1 MAKNKNLREQID
13 YGDYPERMDPKL
25 ERKLRDPENPF
36 AKNPAFSG
44 GIEEVQKL
52 ATRRF
57 KQVVDK
63 VREVTGKDSINSPMI
78 GRMLFSEIFRKI
90 PQVVAIESRHKDALE
105 NLSIEASIDEAQI
118 PKDWFVIES
127 YLNRE
132 PLDISNFRLQADEL
146 EDENDEEAKK
156 LMIQAGFDIDEI
168 TSEEK
173 LELEKDKRNIIN
185 AIIQGTAKKGH
196 FLFQKPEVK
205 AKLDAIDPRLYQ
217 MYLEIMAMNDFM
229 YFTMEDLI
237 DMANE
242 SGQGIAAMVELGD
255 VDGEEDGGEEEGGE
269 ESADTVIRAYGLI
282 FPMLCH
288 EILKGIEE
296 AKGRYGLPED
306 METREKVMGQTDT
319 LPMEAWSL
327 KIGPQVVEKIRFA
340 LPDSMFEDNN
350 KGLINWFQMELYKLP
365 AEEFL
370 QIIGNAISDEKS
382 KNLKA
387 TNQFQNLIKIAKKN
401 KEEYDEFE
409 TGEDSTDDELD
420 FLSGMGISRP
430 D

>member
-1 MAKNKNLREQID
+1 MAKNRKIQEQID
-13 YGDYPERMDPKL
+13 YGDYPERMDPSL

-36 AKNPAFSG
+36 AKNPAFQDG
-44 GIEEVQKL
+44 LEEIQRL
-52 ATRRF
+52 ATKRF

-63 VREVTGKDSINSPMI
+63 VREVTGRQAINSPMVAK
-78 GRMLFSEIFRKI
+78 MLISEVYQKI
-90 PQVVAIESRHKDALE
+90 PQIISIESRHKDALE

-132 PLDISNFRLQADEL
+132 PIDVSNFRLEAKEL
-146 EDENDEEAKK
+146 QEENEEEAKE
-156 LMIQAGFDIDEI
+156 LMIQAGFNIDEL
-168 TSEEK
+168 TPKEK

-217 MYLEIMAMNDFM
+217 MYLEVMALNDFM
-229 YFTMEDLI
+229 YFTMDDLI
-237 DMANE
+237 DMM
-242 SGQGIAAMVELGD
+242 SSTGQGVAAMVELD
-255 VDGEEDGGEEEGGE
+255 DIDGEDSGGEEGPE

-288 EILKGIEE
+288 EIIKGIEE

-306 METREKVMGQTDT
+306 PDLRDKVMGQTDT

-327 KIGPQVVEKIRFA
+327 RLGPQIVEKIRFA
-340 LPDSMFEDNN
+340 LPDEMYDDEN

-365 AEEFL
+365 AEQFL
-370 QIIGNAISDEKS
+370 EIIGNAISDDS
-382 KNLKA
+382 DKNSKA
-387 TNQFQNLIKIAKKN
+387 TGQFNELIVIAKKN
-401 KEEYDEFE
+401 MEEYDSFE
-409 TGEDSTDDELD
+409 SSEDSEDDELD
-420 FLSGMGISRP
+420 FLAGLGISRP

>member
-1 MAKNKNLREQID
+1 MAKNRKIQEQID
-13 YGDYPERMDPKL
+13 YGDYPERMDPGL
-25 ERKLRDPENPF
+25 ERKLRDPEHPF
-36 AKNPAFSG
+36 AKNPAFQEGS
-44 GIEEVQKL
+44 EEIQRL

-63 VREVTGKDSINSPMI
+63 VRQVTGREAINSPMVA
-78 GRMLFSEIFRKI
+78 RMLFAEIYQKI
-90 PQVVAIESRHKDALE
+90 PQIISIESRHKDALE
-105 NLSIEASIDEAQI
+105 KLSIDASVDEAQI

-132 PLDISNFRLQADEL
+132 PIDTSNFRLAAEEL
-146 EDENDEEAKK
+146 KEENEEEVKE
-156 LMIQAGFDIDEI
+156 LMIKAGFNIEELTPKEI
-168 TSEEK
+168 

-229 YFTMEDLI
+229 YFTMDDLV
-237 DMANE
+237 DMASNT
-242 SGQGIAAMVELGD
+242 GQGIAAMVELND
-255 VDGEEDGGEEEGGE
+255 ADGEDGGEGEGGE

-306 METREKVMGQTDT
+306 PETREKVMGQTDT
-319 LPMEAWSL
+319 LPMEAWSIR
-327 KIGPQVVEKIRFA
+327 IGPQVVEKIRFA
-340 LPDSMFEDNN
+340 LPDEMFDEKN

-370 QIIGNAISDEKS
+370 EIVGNAISDDSEKNS
-382 KNLKA
+382 KA
-387 TNQFQNLIKIAKKN
+387 TSKFKELISIAKKN
-401 KEEYDEFE
+401 KEEYESFE
-409 TGEDSTDDELD
+409 SSEDSEDDGLD
-420 FLSGMGISRP
+420 FLAGLGISRP

>member
-1 MAKNKNLREQID
+1 MAKNKKIQEQID
-13 YGDYPERMDPKL
+13 YGDYPERMDPGL
-25 ERKLRDPENPF
+25 ERKLRDPEHPF
-36 AKNPAFSG
+36 AKNPAFQEGS
-44 GIEEVQKL
+44 EEIQRL

-63 VREVTGKDSINSPMI
+63 VRQVTGREAINSPMVA
-78 GRMLFSEIFRKI
+78 RMLFTEIYQKI
-90 PQVVAIESRHKDALE
+90 PQIISIESRHKDALE
-105 NLSIEASIDEAQI
+105 KLSIDASVDEAQI

-132 PLDISNFRLQADEL
+132 PIDTSNFRLAAEEL
-146 EDENDEEAKK
+146 KEENEEETKE
-156 LMIQAGFDIDEI
+156 LMIKAGFNVEELTSKEI
-168 TSEEK
+168 

-229 YFTMEDLI
+229 YFTMDDLV
-237 DMANE
+237 DMA
-242 SGQGIAAMVELGD
+242 SDTGQGIAAMVELND
-255 VDGEEDGGEEEGGE
+255 ADGGEGEGGE

-306 METREKVMGQTDT
+306 PETREKVMGQTDT
-319 LPMEAWSL
+319 LPMEAWSIR
-327 KIGPQVVEKIRFA
+327 IGPQVVEKIRFA
-340 LPDSMFEDNN
+340 LPDEMFDQANR
-350 KGLINWFQMELYKLP
+350 GLINWFQMELYKLP

-370 QIIGNAISDEKS
+370 EIVGNAISDDSEKNS
-382 KNLKA
+382 KA
-387 TNQFQNLIKIAKKN
+387 TSKFKELISIAKKN
-401 KEEYDEFE
+401 KEEYESFDSS
-409 TGEDSTDDELD
+409 EDSEDDGLD
-420 FLSGMGISRP
+420 FLAGLGISRP

>member
-1 MAKNKNLREQID
+1 MAKNKKIQEQID
-13 YGDYPERMDPKL
+13 YGDYPERMDPGL
-25 ERKLRDPENPF
+25 ERKLRDPEHPF
-36 AKNPAFSG
+36 AKNPAFQEGS
-44 GIEEVQKL
+44 EEIQRL
-52 ATRRF
+52 ANRRF

-63 VREVTGKDSINSPMI
+63 VRQVTGREAINSPMVA
-78 GRMLFSEIFRKI
+78 RMLFTEIYQKI
-90 PQVVAIESRHKDALE
+90 PQIISIESRHKDALE
-105 NLSIEASIDEAQI
+105 KLSIDASVDEAQI

-132 PLDISNFRLQADEL
+132 PIDTSNFRLAAEEL
-146 EDENDEEAKK
+146 KEENEEEVKE
-156 LMIQAGFDIDEI
+156 LMIKAGFNIEELTPKEI
-168 TSEEK
+168 

-229 YFTMEDLI
+229 YFTMDDLV
-237 DMANE
+237 DMASNT
-242 SGQGIAAMVELGD
+242 GQGIAAMVELND
-255 VDGEEDGGEEEGGE
+255 ADGGEGEGGE

-306 METREKVMGQTDT
+306 PETREKVMGQTDT
-319 LPMEAWSL
+319 LPMEAWSIR
-327 KIGPQVVEKIRFA
+327 IGPQVVEKIRFA
-340 LPDSMFEDNN
+340 LPDEMFDQANR
-350 KGLINWFQMELYKLP
+350 GLINWFQMELYKLP

-370 QIIGNAISDEKS
+370 EIVGNAISDDSEKNS
-382 KNLKA
+382 KA
-387 TNQFQNLIKIAKKN
+387 TSKFKELISIAKKN
-401 KEEYDEFE
+401 KEEYESFDSS
-409 TGEDSTDDELD
+409 EDSEDDGLD
-420 FLSGMGISRP
+420 FLAGLGISRP

>member
-1 MAKNKNLREQID
+1 MAKNRKILEQID
-13 YGDYPERMDPKL
+13 YGDYPERMDPGL
-25 ERKLRDPENPF
+25 ERKLRDPEHPF
-36 AKNPAFSG
+36 AKNPAFQQGS
-44 GIEEVQKL
+44 EEIQRL

-63 VREVTGKDSINSPMI
+63 VRQVTGREAINSPMVA
-78 GRMLFSEIFRKI
+78 RMLISEVYQKI
-90 PQVVAIESRHKDALE
+90 PQIISIESRHKDALE
-105 NLSIEASIDEAQI
+105 KLSIDASVDEAQI

-132 PLDISNFRLQADEL
+132 PIDTSNFRLAAEEL
-146 EDENDEEAKK
+146 KEENEEEAKE
-156 LMIQAGFDIDEI
+156 LMIKAGFNIDEL
-168 TSEEK
+168 TSKEI

-205 AKLDAIDPRLYQ
+205 AKLDEIDSRLYQ
-217 MYLEIMAMNDFM
+217 MYLEIMALNDFM
-229 YFTMEDLI
+229 YFTMD
-237 DMANE
+237 DMVDMMSNT
-242 SGQGIAAMVELGD
+242 GQGVAAMVELD
-255 VDGEEDGGEEEGGE
+255 DADGEDGGEGEGGE
-269 ESADTVIRAYGLI
+269 ESADTVIRAYGLM

-306 METREKVMGQTDT
+306 PETREKVMGQTDT

-327 KIGPQVVEKIRFA
+327 RIGPQVVEKIRFA
-340 LPDSMFEDNN
+340 LPDEMFDEKN

-370 QIIGNAISDEKS
+370 EIVGNAISDDSEKNS
-382 KNLKA
+382 KA
-387 TNQFQNLIKIAKKN
+387 TSKFKELISIAKKN
-401 KEEYDEFE
+401 KEEYESFDSS
-409 TGEDSTDDELD
+409 EDSEDDGLD
-420 FLSGMGISRP
+420 FLAGLGISRP

>member
-1 MAKNKNLREQID
+1 MAKNRKIQEQID
-13 YGDYPERMDPKL
+13 YGDYPERMDPSL

-36 AKNPAFSG
+36 AKNPAFQDG
-44 GIEEVQKL
+44 LEEIQRL
-52 ATRRF
+52 ATKRF

-63 VREVTGKDSINSPMI
+63 VREVTGRQAINSPMVAK
-78 GRMLFSEIFRKI
+78 MLISEVYQKI
-90 PQVVAIESRHKDALE
+90 PQIISIESRHKDALE

-132 PLDISNFRLQADEL
+132 PIDVSNFRLEAKEL
-146 EDENDEEAKK
+146 QEENEEEAKE
-156 LMIQAGFDIDEI
+156 LMIQAGFNIDEL
-168 TSEEK
+168 TPKEK

-217 MYLEIMAMNDFM
+217 MYLEVMALNDFM
-229 YFTMEDLI
+229 YFTMDDLI
-237 DMANE
+237 DMM
-242 SGQGIAAMVELGD
+242 SSTGQGVAAMVELD
-255 VDGEEDGGEEEGGE
+255 DIDGEDSGGEEGPE

-288 EILKGIEE
+288 EIIKGIEE

-306 METREKVMGQTDT
+306 PDLRDKVMGQTDT

-327 KIGPQVVEKIRFA
+327 RLGPQIVEKIRFA
-340 LPDSMFEDNN
+340 LPDEMYDDEN

-370 QIIGNAISDEKS
+370 EIIGNAISDDS
-382 KNLKA
+382 DKNSKA
-387 TNQFQNLIKIAKKN
+387 TGQFNELIVIAKKN
-401 KEEYDEFE
+401 MEEYDSFE
-409 TGEDSTDDELD
+409 SSEDSEDDELD
-420 FLSGMGISRP
+420 FLAGLGISRP

>member
-1 MAKNKNLREQID
+1 MAKNKKIQEQID
-13 YGDYPERMDPKL
+13 YGDYPERMDPGL
-25 ERKLRDPENPF
+25 ERKLRDPEHPF
-36 AKNPAFSG
+36 AKNPAFQEGS
-44 GIEEVQKL
+44 EEIQRL

-63 VREVTGKDSINSPMI
+63 IRQVTGREAINSPMVA
-78 GRMLFSEIFRKI
+78 RMLFAEIYQKI
-90 PQVVAIESRHKDALE
+90 PQIISIESRHKDALE
-105 NLSIEASIDEAQI
+105 KLSIDASVDEAQI

-132 PLDISNFRLQADEL
+132 PIDTSNFRLAAEEL
-146 EDENDEEAKK
+146 KEENEEETKE
-156 LMIQAGFDIDEI
+156 LMIKAGFNVEELTSKEI
-168 TSEEK
+168 

-229 YFTMEDLI
+229 YFTMDDLV
-237 DMANE
+237 DMASNT
-242 SGQGIAAMVELGD
+242 GQGIAAMVELND
-255 VDGEEDGGEEEGGE
+255 ADGGEGEGGE

-306 METREKVMGQTDT
+306 PETREKVMGQTDT
-319 LPMEAWSL
+319 LPMEAWSIR
-327 KIGPQVVEKIRFA
+327 IGPQVVEKIRFA
-340 LPDSMFEDNN
+340 LPDEMFDEKN

-370 QIIGNAISDEKS
+370 EIVGNAISDDSEKNS
-382 KNLKA
+382 KA
-387 TNQFQNLIKIAKKN
+387 TSKFKELISIAKKN
-401 KEEYDEFE
+401 KEEYESFDSS
-409 TGEDSTDDELD
+409 EDSEDDGLD
-420 FLSGMGISRP
+420 FLAGLGISRP

>member
-1 MAKNKNLREQID
+1 MAKNKKIQEQID
-13 YGDYPERMDPKL
+13 YGDYPERMDPGL
-25 ERKLRDPENPF
+25 ERKLRDPEHPF
-36 AKNPAFSG
+36 AKNPAFQEGS
-44 GIEEVQKL
+44 EEIQRL

-63 VREVTGKDSINSPMI
+63 IRQVTGREAINSPMVA
-78 GRMLFSEIFRKI
+78 RMLFTEIYQKI
-90 PQVVAIESRHKDALE
+90 PQIISIESRHKDALE
-105 NLSIEASIDEAQI
+105 KLSIDASVDEAQI

-132 PLDISNFRLQADEL
+132 PIDTSNFRLAAEEL
-146 EDENDEEAKK
+146 KEENEEEVKE
-156 LMIQAGFDIDEI
+156 LMIKAGFNIEELTPKEI
-168 TSEEK
+168 

-229 YFTMEDLI
+229 YFTMDDLV
-237 DMANE
+237 DMASNT
-242 SGQGIAAMVELGD
+242 GQGIAAMVELND
-255 VDGEEDGGEEEGGE
+255 ADGGEGEGGE

-306 METREKVMGQTDT
+306 PETREKVMGQTDT
-319 LPMEAWSL
+319 LPMEAWSIR
-327 KIGPQVVEKIRFA
+327 IGPQVVEKIRFA
-340 LPDSMFEDNN
+340 LPDEMFDQANR
-350 KGLINWFQMELYKLP
+350 GLINWFQMELYKLP

-370 QIIGNAISDEKS
+370 EIVGNAISDDSEKNS
-382 KNLKA
+382 KA
-387 TNQFQNLIKIAKKN
+387 TSKFKELISIAKKN
-401 KEEYDEFE
+401 KEEYESFDSS
-409 TGEDSTDDELD
+409 EDSEDDGLD
-420 FLSGMGISRP
+420 FLAGLGISRP

>member
-1 MAKNKNLREQID
+1 MAKNKKIREQID
-13 YGDYPERMDPKL
+13 YGDYPERMDPGL
-25 ERKLRDPENPF
+25 ERKLRDPEHPF
-36 AKNPAFSG
+36 AKNPAFQEGS
-44 GIEEVQKL
+44 EEIQRL

-63 VREVTGKDSINSPMI
+63 VRQVTGREAINSPMVA
-78 GRMLFSEIFRKI
+78 RMLIAEVYQKI
-90 PQVVAIESRHKDALE
+90 PQIISIESRHKDALE
-105 NLSIEASIDEAQI
+105 KLSIDASVDEAQI

-132 PLDISNFRLQADEL
+132 PIDTSNFRLAAEEL
-146 EDENDEEAKK
+146 KEENEEEAKE
-156 LMIQAGFDIDEI
+156 LMIKAGFNIDELTPKEI
-168 TSEEK
+168 

-205 AKLDAIDPRLYQ
+205 AKLDEIDPRLYQ
-217 MYLEIMAMNDFM
+217 MYLEIMALNDFM
-229 YFTMEDLI
+229 YFTMD
-237 DMANE
+237 DMVDMMSNT
-242 SGQGIAAMVELGD
+242 GQGVAAMVELD
-255 VDGEEDGGEEEGGE
+255 DADGEDGGEGEGGE
-269 ESADTVIRAYGLI
+269 ESADTVIRAYGLM

-306 METREKVMGQTDT
+306 PETREKVMGQTDT
-319 LPMEAWSL
+319 LPMEAWTL
-327 KIGPQVVEKIRFA
+327 RIGPQVVEKIRFA
-340 LPDSMFEDNN
+340 LPDEMFDEEN

-370 QIIGNAISDEKS
+370 EIVGNAISDDSEKNS
-382 KNLKA
+382 KA
-387 TNQFQNLIKIAKKN
+387 TAEFKELISIAKKN
-401 KEEYDEFE
+401 KEEYESFE
-409 TGEDSTDDELD
+409 SSEDSEDDGLD
-420 FLSGMGISRP
+420 FLAGLGISRP

>member
-1 MAKNKNLREQID
+1 MAKNKKIQEQID
-13 YGDYPERMDPKL
+13 YGDYPERMDPGL
-25 ERKLRDPENPF
+25 ERKLRDPEHPF
-36 AKNPAFSG
+36 AKNPAFQEGS
-44 GIEEVQKL
+44 EEIQRL

-57 KQVVDK
+57 NQVVDK
-63 VREVTGKDSINSPMI
+63 VRQVTGREAINSPMVA
-78 GRMLFSEIFRKI
+78 RMLVAEIYQKI
-90 PQVVAIESRHKDALE
+90 PQIISIESRHKDALE
-105 NLSIEASIDEAQI
+105 KLSIDASVDEAQI

-132 PLDISNFRLQADEL
+132 PIDTSNFRLAAEEL
-146 EDENDEEAKK
+146 KEENEEEVKE
-156 LMIQAGFDIDEI
+156 LMIKAGFNIEELTPKEI
-168 TSEEK
+168 

-229 YFTMEDLI
+229 YFTMDDLV
-237 DMANE
+237 DMASNT
-242 SGQGIAAMVELGD
+242 GQGIAAMVELND
-255 VDGEEDGGEEEGGE
+255 ADGGEGEGGE

-306 METREKVMGQTDT
+306 PETREKVMGQTDT
-319 LPMEAWSL
+319 LPMEAWSIR
-327 KIGPQVVEKIRFA
+327 IGPQVVEKIRFA
-340 LPDSMFEDNN
+340 LPDEMFDQANR
-350 KGLINWFQMELYKLP
+350 GLINWFQMELYKLP

-370 QIIGNAISDEKS
+370 EIVGNAISDDSEKNS
-382 KNLKA
+382 KA
-387 TNQFQNLIKIAKKN
+387 TSKFKELISIAKKN
-401 KEEYDEFE
+401 KEEYESFDSS
-409 TGEDSTDDELD
+409 EDSEDDGLD
-420 FLSGMGISRP
+420 FLAGLGISRP

>member
-1 MAKNKNLREQID
+1 MAKNKKIQEQID
-13 YGDYPERMDPKL
+13 YGDYPERMDPGL
-25 ERKLRDPENPF
+25 ERKLRDPEHPF
-36 AKNPAFSG
+36 AKNPAFQEGS
-44 GIEEVQKL
+44 EEIQRL

-63 VREVTGKDSINSPMI
+63 IRQVTGREAINSPMVA
-78 GRMLFSEIFRKI
+78 RMLFTEIYQKI
-90 PQVVAIESRHKDALE
+90 PQIISIESRHKDALE
-105 NLSIEASIDEAQI
+105 KLSIDASVDEAQI

-132 PLDISNFRLQADEL
+132 PIDTSNFRLAAEEL
-146 EDENDEEAKK
+146 KEENEEEVKE
-156 LMIQAGFDIDEI
+156 LMIKAGFNIEELTPKEI
-168 TSEEK
+168 

-229 YFTMEDLI
+229 YFTMDDLV
-237 DMANE
+237 DMASNT
-242 SGQGIAAMVELGD
+242 GQGIAAMVELND
-255 VDGEEDGGEEEGGE
+255 ADGGEGEGGE

-306 METREKVMGQTDT
+306 PETREKVMGQTDT
-319 LPMEAWSL
+319 LPMEAWSIR
-327 KIGPQVVEKIRFA
+327 IGPQVVEKIRFA
-340 LPDSMFEDNN
+340 LPDEMFDQANR
-350 KGLINWFQMELYKLP
+350 GLINWFQMELYKLP

-370 QIIGNAISDEKS
+370 EIVGNAISDDSEKNS
-382 KNLKA
+382 KA
-387 TNQFQNLIKIAKKN
+387 TGKFKELISIAKKN
-401 KEEYDEFE
+401 KEEYESFDSS
-409 TGEDSTDDELD
+409 EDSEDDGLD
-420 FLSGMGISRP
+420 FLAGLGISRP

>member
-1 MAKNKNLREQID
+1 MAKNRKIQEQID
-13 YGDYPERMDPKL
+13 YGDYPERMDPGL
-25 ERKLRDPENPF
+25 ERKLRDPEHPF
-36 AKNPAFSG
+36 AKNPAFQEGS
-44 GIEEVQKL
+44 EEIQRL

-63 VREVTGKDSINSPMI
+63 VRQVTGREAINSPMVA
-78 GRMLFSEIFRKI
+78 RMLFAEIYQKI
-90 PQVVAIESRHKDALE
+90 PQIISIESRHKDALE
-105 NLSIEASIDEAQI
+105 KLSIDASVDEAQI

-132 PLDISNFRLQADEL
+132 PIDTSNFRLAAEEL
-146 EDENDEEAKK
+146 KEENEEEVKE
-156 LMIQAGFDIDEI
+156 LMIKAGFNIEELTPKEI
-168 TSEEK
+168 

-229 YFTMEDLI
+229 YFTMDDLV
-237 DMANE
+237 DMASNT
-242 SGQGIAAMVELGD
+242 GQGIAAMVELND
-255 VDGEEDGGEEEGGE
+255 ADGGEGEGGE

-306 METREKVMGQTDT
+306 PETREKVMGQTDT
-319 LPMEAWSL
+319 LPMEAWSIR
-327 KIGPQVVEKIRFA
+327 IGPQVVEKIRFA
-340 LPDSMFEDNN
+340 LPDEMFDEKN

-370 QIIGNAISDEKS
+370 EIVGNAISDDSEKNS
-382 KNLKA
+382 KA
-387 TNQFQNLIKIAKKN
+387 TSKFKELISIAKKN
-401 KEEYDEFE
+401 KEEYESFE
-409 TGEDSTDDELD
+409 SSEDSEDDGLD
-420 FLSGMGISRP
+420 FLAGLGISRP

>member
-1 MAKNKNLREQID
+1 MAKNRKIQEQID
-13 YGDYPERMDPKL
+13 YGDYPERMDPSL

-36 AKNPAFSG
+36 AKNPAFQDG
-44 GIEEVQKL
+44 LEEIQRL
-52 ATRRF
+52 ATKRF

-63 VREVTGKDSINSPMI
+63 VREVTGRQSINSPMVAK
-78 GRMLFSEIFRKI
+78 MLISEVYQKI
-90 PQVVAIESRHKDALE
+90 PQIIYIESRHKDALE

-132 PLDISNFRLQADEL
+132 PIDVSNFRLEAKEL
-146 EDENDEEAKK
+146 QEENEEEAKE
-156 LMIQAGFDIDEI
+156 LMIQAGFNIDEL
-168 TSEEK
+168 TPKEK

-217 MYLEIMAMNDFM
+217 MYLEVMALNDFM
-229 YFTMEDLI
+229 YFTMDDLI
-237 DMANE
+237 DML
-242 SGQGIAAMVELGD
+242 SSTGQGVAAMVELD
-255 VDGEEDGGEEEGGE
+255 DIDGEDSGGEEGPE

-288 EILKGIEE
+288 EIIKGIEE

-306 METREKVMGQTDT
+306 LDLRDKVMGQTDT

-327 KIGPQVVEKIRFA
+327 RLGPQIVEKIRFA
-340 LPDSMFEDNN
+340 LPDEMYDDEN

-370 QIIGNAISDEKS
+370 EIIGNAISDDS
-382 KNLKA
+382 DKNSKA
-387 TNQFQNLIKIAKKN
+387 TSQFNELIIIAKKN
-401 KEEYDEFE
+401 KEEYDSFE
-409 TGEDSTDDELD
+409 SSEDSEDDELD
-420 FLSGMGISRP
+420 FLAGMGISRP

>member
-1 MAKNKNLREQID
+1 MAKNKKIQEQID
-13 YGDYPERMDPKL
+13 YGDYPERMDPGL
-25 ERKLRDPENPF
+25 ERKLRDPEHPF
-36 AKNPAFSG
+36 AKNPAFQEGS
-44 GIEEVQKL
+44 EEIQRL

-63 VREVTGKDSINSPMI
+63 VRQVTGREAINSPMVA
-78 GRMLFSEIFRKI
+78 RMLFTEIYQKI
-90 PQVVAIESRHKDALE
+90 PQIISIESRHKDALE
-105 NLSIEASIDEAQI
+105 KLSIDASVDEAQI

-132 PLDISNFRLQADEL
+132 PIDTSNFRLAAEEL
-146 EDENDEEAKK
+146 KEENEEEVKE
-156 LMIQAGFDIDEI
+156 LMIKAGFNIEELTPKEI
-168 TSEEK
+168 

-229 YFTMEDLI
+229 YFTMDDLV
-237 DMANE
+237 DMASNT
-242 SGQGIAAMVELGD
+242 GQGIAAMVELND
-255 VDGEEDGGEEEGGE
+255 ADGGEGEGGE

-306 METREKVMGQTDT
+306 PETREKVMGQTDT
-319 LPMEAWSL
+319 LPMEAWSIR
-327 KIGPQVVEKIRFA
+327 IGPQVVEKIRFA
-340 LPDSMFEDNN
+340 LPDEMFDQANR
-350 KGLINWFQMELYKLP
+350 GLINWFQMELYKLP

-370 QIIGNAISDEKS
+370 EIVGNAISDDSEKNS
-382 KNLKA
+382 KA
-387 TNQFQNLIKIAKKN
+387 TSKFKELISIAKKN
-401 KEEYDEFE
+401 KEEYESFDSS
-409 TGEDSTDDELD
+409 EDSEDDGLD
-420 FLSGMGISRP
+420 FLAGLGISRP

>member
-1 MAKNKNLREQID
+1 MAKNRKLQEQID
-13 YGDYPERMDPKL
+13 YGDYPERMDPKF
-25 ERKLRDPENPF
+25 ERKLQDPENPY
-36 AKNPAFSG
+36 AKNPAFQG
-44 GIEEVQKL
+44 GNEEIQRL

-57 KQVVDK
+57 KQIVDK
-63 VREVTGKDSINSPMI
+63 VREVTGKASINSPMVA
-78 GRMLFSEIFRKI
+78 RMLVAEMYAKI
-90 PQVVAIESRHKDALE
+90 PLIVSIESRHKDALE
-105 NLSIEASIDEAQI
+105 NLSIEASMDEAQI
-118 PKDWFVIES
+118 PQDWFVVEA

-132 PLDISNFRLQADEL
+132 PIDTSNFRLAAEDL
-146 EDENDEEAKK
+146 EDENEEEAKE
-156 LMIQAGFDIDEI
+156 LMLKSGFNIDEL
-168 TSEEK
+168 TPQEK

-205 AKLDAIDPRLYQ
+205 AKLDEIDPRLYQ
-217 MYLEIMAMNDFM
+217 MYLEVMSLNDFM

-237 DMANE
+237 DMA
-242 SGQGIAAMVELGD
+242 SDTGQGIAAMVELDD
-255 VDGEEDGGEEEGGE
+255 VDGEDGGEGEEGGE
-269 ESADTVIRAYGLI
+269 EAVDTVIRAYGLM

-306 METREKVMGQTDT
+306 PETRQKVMGQTDT

-327 KIGPQVVEKIRFA
+327 RIGPQVVEKIRFA
-340 LPDSMFEDNN
+340 LPDEMYDDEN

-370 QIIGNAISDEKS
+370 QLIGNAISDDS
-382 KNLKA
+382 GKNSQA
-387 TNQFQNLIKIAKKN
+387 TREFEELIKIAKKN
-401 KEEYDEFE
+401 KEEYESFE
-409 TGEDSTDDELD
+409 STEDSEDDGLD
-420 FLSGMGISRP
+420 FLAGLGITRP